1 MPKEK
6 QINIA
11 CENRPGTL
19 ANLARALGDAKVNI
33 LAMNCSTAGMEG
45 TVRAIVDNADKA
57 KKALAAA
64 GWTYTEAEVLAVE
77 LPNVPGALRRY
88 ADKLA
93 AQGINIAA
101 AYATTAKGS
110 RKARIV
116 FEVSDLEKAAR
127 IR

>member
-1 MPKEK
+1 MPKAK
-6 QINIA
+6 QISVA

-19 ANLARALGDAKVNI
+19 ASLASVLGGAKVNI
-33 LAMNCSTAGMEG
+33 LAMNCTTAGREG
-45 TVRAIVDNADKA
+45 TVCVIVDNPNKG
-57 KKALAAA
+57 KKALDAA
-64 GWTYTEAEVLAVE
+64 GWSYTEADVLAIEV
-77 LPNVPGALRRY
+77 PNVPGALRKF

-93 AQGINIAA
+93 AQGINITA

-110 RKARIV
+110 RKAALI